1 MKEKVGVVLVN
12 YNGKKYNN
20 KCIASILRST
30 IRDQL
35 QIVVVDNA
43 STDTSLEELRECWGE
58 NKQIQIIPLA
68 ENYGFSKA
76 NNEGIRLLIKQGIEY
91 FLLLNNDTEVEPN
104 TIEQMVISQKRTGAI
119 VIPKIFYADNPGIVW
134 CAGGELSPIIKKPKQ
149 LGINKKENP
158 KFRISKYCDFGTGC
172 CILLTKKIVEKMGFL
187 DERFFLYYEDTEY
200 SFRAKKRGISI
211 WYCSDAVVYH
221 KVNGSTK
228 GNEQPE
234 NVYYITRNW
243 LLCNRLHMK
252 GRFPIFLCY
261 FIVNRLVWA
270 LIWTIQRR
278 TDKVRA
284 LWVGVADFC
293 YHKYGKVYLK

>member
-20 KCIASILRST
+20 KCIASILKST

-35 QIVVVDNA
+35 QIIVVDNA
-43 STDTSLEELRECWGE
+43 STDDSLKELREYWGE
-58 NKQIQIIPLA
+58 NKQVQIISLA

-76 NNEGIRLLIKQGIEY
+76 NNEGIRLFMKQGIEY

-104 TIEQMVISQKRTGAI
+104 TIEQMVMSQQRTGAI
-119 VIPKIFYADNPGIVW
+119 VVPKIFYADNPEIVW
-134 CAGGELSPIIKKPKQ
+134 CAGGEFSPIIKKPKQ
-149 LGINKKENP
+149 LGINKPESP
-158 KFRISKYCDFGTGC
+158 KFLISKYCDFGTGC
-172 CILLTKKIVEKMGFL
+172 CILLTKEIVEKMGLL

-200 SFRAKKRGISI
+200 SLRAKKRGISI
-211 WYCSDAVVYH
+211 WYCADAVVYH

-228 GNEQPE
+228 GNEQPD

-243 LLCNRLHMK
+243 LLCNWLHMK
-252 GRFPIFLCY
+252 GRFPVFLCY
-261 FIVNRLVWA
+261 FVMNRLVWA
-270 LIWTIQRR
+270 LIWTIQGRV
-278 TDKVRA
+278 DKARA
-284 LWVGVADFC
+284 LWVGVMDFC